1 MEITEKFQIEKRMG
15 EPGCVNKNSWLVK
28 TLNYP
33 PAERCQYCEL
43 KFRNCLF
50 FQYLIISLILI
61 FFILTL
67 SFLIEGNI
75 SKLLIISISEWA
87 IIEPVIRA
95 HCDLIQ
101 ANRVEAMDS
110 LGGERFGLSVSEAT
124 MGFTEAKREMESK
137 TFVEE
142 PFFISFGG

>member
-1 MEITEKFQIEKRMG
+1 MQLRPKDENGHYQNSEAGTIASLSDTLFNEYILSGYSLTPEDIEPALIADFKLYAG
-15 EPGCVNKNSWLVK
+15 WTSTFTQDKGLVT
-28 TLNYP
+28 TLD
-33 PAERCQYCEL
+33 RTQ
-43 KFRNCLF
+43 
-50 FQYLIISLILI
+50 
-61 FFILTL
+61 
-67 SFLIEGNI
+67 
-75 SKLLIISISEWA
+75 IISISEWA